1 MGYLDYR
8 SNNVFFNNSS
18 SGNKA
23 LWPLVGFLI
32 SFISLGT
39 YFSLTQGNLGF
50 YAFSPVTATIPALF
64 IALWIYRYSL
74 KKQVPQFLQGVKSP
88 SLLQMCFIFL
98 LAGIFASLA
107 KASGSVDAIV
117 NLSLNLLP
125 SQWVVVGTFLITA
138 LIATSMGTSVGTIAA
153 VAPIAFGLSEATTI
167 PPLLLASTVISG
179 AMFGDNL
186 SMISDTTIAATQTQ
200 GCHMRDKF
208 LENIT
213 IAMPA
218 ALFSSIVF
226 FLLSPE
232 IPTLKEN
239 PASLIHILPYSMIF
253 ILALLG
259 VAAHWVLII
268 GIVTVSSIA
277 FSTQTDYQLVD
288 WAAQIVQGGQSM
300 VDLIF
305 LSLIIGGLGQLTE
318 ANGGFNYIKIH
329 LDYCFSK
336 FTQQQSIRANK
347 LKGECGIGIIVSTI
361 NLATANN
368 TIAILLAGSTA
379 KLLAKNYGI
388 SAKRSA
394 SLLDIFACVIQGIIP
409 WGAQLLLLASIFQ
422 LNPLQLSLVSLYP
435 LILFIVTIC
444 FMAFKP

>member
-1 MGYLDYR
+1 MAYLDYR
-8 SNNVFFNNSS
+8 SNNVYFNNSS

-32 SFISLGT
+32 SFISLGI
-39 YFSLTQGNLGF
+39 YFSLTQDSLGF
-50 YAFSPVTATIPALF
+50 YAFSPVTATIPALL

-107 KASGSVDAIV
+107 KPSGSVDAIV

-125 SQWVVVGTFLITA
+125 SQWAVVGTFLITA

-153 VAPIAFGLSEATTI
+153 IAPIAFGLSEATTI
-167 PPLLLASTVISG
+167 SPLLLASTVISG

-208 LENIT
+208 IENIT

-218 ALFSSIVF
+218 ALFSIIVF

-239 PASLIHILPYSMIF
+239 PASIIHILPYSMIF

-259 VAAHWVLII
+259 IAAHWVLII
-268 GIVTVSSIA
+268 GIVAVSSIA
-277 FSTQTDYQLVD
+277 FSTQSDYQLID
-288 WAAQIVQGGQSM
+288 WVAQIVQGGQSM

-318 ANGGFNYIKIH
+318 VNGGFNYIKTQ
-329 LDYCFSK
+329 LDHCFSK
-336 FTQQQSIRANK
+336 FTQQQSTRANK
-347 LKGECGIGIIVSTI
+347 LKGEFGIGAIVSII

-435 LILFIVTIC
+435 LILFIVTIS

>member
-1 MGYLDYR
+1 MAYLDYR
-8 SNNVFFNNSS
+8 SNNVYFNNSS

-23 LWPLVGFLI
+23 LWPLVGFLV
-32 SFISLGT
+32 SFISLGI
-39 YFSLTQGNLGF
+39 YFSLTQGSLGF
-50 YAFSPVTATIPALF
+50 YAFSPVTATIPALL

-107 KASGSVDAIV
+107 KSSGSVDAIV

-167 PPLLLASTVISG
+167 SPLLLASTVISG

-208 LENIT
+208 IENIT

-218 ALFSSIVF
+218 ALISIIVF

-239 PASLIHILPYSMIF
+239 PASIIHILPYSMIF

-259 VAAHWVLII
+259 IAAHWVLII
-268 GIVTVSSIA
+268 GIIAVSSIA
-277 FSTQTDYQLVD
+277 FSTQSDYQLID
-288 WAAQIVQGGQSM
+288 WVAQIVQGGQSM

-318 ANGGFNYIKIH
+318 VNGGFNYIKTQ
-329 LDYCFSK
+329 LDHCFSK
-336 FTQQQSIRANK
+336 FTQQQSTRANK
-347 LKGECGIGIIVSTI
+347 LKGEFGIGAIVSII

-409 WGAQLLLLASIFQ
+409 WGAQLLFLASIFQ

-435 LILFIVTIC
+435 LILFIVTIS